1 LDVAKVF
8 PNRCNPVILSCP
20 LRYIQRGLA
29 HIETVEE
36 LACRNGSRPSD
47 IDGFYARIL
56 ENATF
61 IQCAERCEPEG
72 MIRVDKLLH
81 SAKAPPSIKVRL
93 GESVTLV
100 KPSQIKNVLLVDYQY
115 YTL

>member
-1 LDVAKVF
+1 MPESTKMLPSFNVLSDV
-8 PNRCNPVILSCP
+8 S
-20 LRYIQRGLA
+20 
-29 HIETVEE
+29 
-36 LACRNGSRPSD
+36 
-47 IDGFYARIL
+47 
-56 ENATF
+56 
-61 IQCAERCEPEG
+61 PEG
-72 MIRVDKLLH
+72 MIRVDKLQH

>member
-1 LDVAKVF
+1 MPESTKMLPSFNVLSDV
-8 PNRCNPVILSCP
+8 S
-20 LRYIQRGLA
+20 
-29 HIETVEE
+29 
-36 LACRNGSRPSD
+36 
-47 IDGFYARIL
+47 
-56 ENATF
+56 
-61 IQCAERCEPEG
+61 PEG

-93 GESVTLV
+93 GESVRLV